1 MKIIDRHDTS
11 IDNECIDKPDI
22 TDIVRPPHYN
32 TGVIETIELIKS
44 SMSVDEY
51 KGYLMGNI
59 LKYICRHKH
68 KNPAEPWKDLKKA
81 EWYLAALIKEE
92 ANDGE

>member
-1 MKIIDRHDTS
+1 MDTS
-11 IDNECIDKPDI
+11 DI
-22 TDIVRPPHYN
+22 THPKHYN

-44 SMSVDEY
+44 SMPIDAY

-59 LKYICRHKH
+59 LKYVCRHKH

-92 ANDGE
+92 ANNGE

>member
-1 MKIIDRHDTS
+1 MLTS
-11 IDNECIDKPDI
+11 AKKENRMDI
-22 TDIVRPPHYN
+22 TDIVRPKHYN

-44 SMSVDEY
+44 SMSIDEY

-68 KNPAEPWKDLKKA
+68 KNPSEPRKDLKKA
-81 EWYLAALIKEE
+81 EWYLAALIREE
-92 ANDGE
+92 ANNGG

>member
-1 MKIIDRHDTS
+1 MLTLAKKESRMDTS
-11 IDNECIDKPDI
+11 DI
-22 TDIVRPPHYN
+22 THPKHYN

-44 SMSVDEY
+44 SMPIDAY

-59 LKYICRHKH
+59 LKYVCRHKH

-81 EWYLAALIKEE
+81 EWYLAALIREE
-92 ANDGE
+92 ANNGE

>member
-1 MKIIDRHDTS
+1 MPIDA
-11 IDNECIDKPDI
+11 
-22 TDIVRPPHYN
+22 
-32 TGVIETIELIKS
+32 
-44 SMSVDEY
+44 Y

-59 LKYICRHKH
+59 LKYVCRHKH

-92 ANDGE
+92 ANNGE

>member
-1 MKIIDRHDTS
+1 MDTS
-11 IDNECIDKPDI
+11 DI
-22 TDIVRPPHYN
+22 THPKHYN

-44 SMSVDEY
+44 SMPIDAY

-59 LKYICRHKH
+59 LKYVCRHKH

-81 EWYLAALIKEE
+81 EWYLAALIREE
-92 ANDGE
+92 ANNGE

>member
-1 MKIIDRHDTS
+1 MDTS
-11 IDNECIDKPDI
+11 DI
-22 TDIVRPPHYN
+22 THPKHYN

-44 SMSVDEY
+44 SMPIDAY
-51 KGYLMGNI
+51 KGYLI
-59 LKYICRHKH
+59 LKYVCRHKH

-92 ANDGE
+92 ANNGE

>member
-1 MKIIDRHDTS
+1 MDTS
-11 IDNECIDKPDI
+11 DI
-22 TDIVRPPHYN
+22 THPKHYN
-32 TGVIETIELIKS
+32 TGVIETIEWIKS
-44 SMSVDEY
+44 SMPIDAY

-59 LKYICRHKH
+59 LKYVCRHKH

-92 ANDGE
+92 ANNGE

>member
-1 MKIIDRHDTS
+1 MLTS
-11 IDNECIDKPDI
+11 TKNESRMDI
-22 TDIVRPPHYN
+22 TDIIRPRHYN

-44 SMSVDEY
+44 SMTIDEY
-51 KGYLMGNI
+51 KGYLMCNI

-68 KNPAEPWKDLKKA
+68 KNPSEPWKDLKKA

-92 ANDGE
+92 ANNGG

>member
-1 MKIIDRHDTS
+1 MDTS
-11 IDNECIDKPDI
+11 DI
-22 TDIVRPPHYN
+22 THPKHYN

-44 SMSVDEY
+44 SMPIDAY

-59 LKYICRHKH
+59 LKYVCRHKH

-81 EWYLAALIKEE
+81 EWYLNHQIMLIEKKSTKE
-92 ANDGE
+92 

>member
-1 MKIIDRHDTS
+1 MDTS
-11 IDNECIDKPDI
+11 DI
-22 TDIVRPPHYN
+22 THPKHYN

-44 SMSVDEY
+44 SMPIDAY

-68 KNPAEPWKDLKKA
+68 KNPSEPWKDLKKA

-92 ANDGE
+92 ANNGE